1 MSDRERLRD
10 PMRVAAA
17 MIVNSLVHQE
27 YTSVARMTGGRFLSA
42 RDLERIVAKH
52 AQTLIAPP
60 DEAYENLRIV
70 QESDA
75 PPTFRIIIPLWSEEY
90 IVSDLVLE
98 LRMIETYPGVVDVEV
113 ISLKPP
119 PPEDLTLTDDELQ
132 AVADFVRAL
141 VEHDDDY
148 LRASGAYDYGDPY
161 AWTRN
166 YGRWGDVDLV
176 MPPGDPQT
184 WISYAVRA
192 YEDTR
197 TSVGVVMWTEEEG
210 RSDLTLELDLE
221 SRSDGT
227 MDARFRGLH
236 VM

>member
-10 PMRVAAA
+10 PIKVAAA
-17 MIVNSLVHQE
+17 MIVNSVVHQE
-27 YTSVARMTGGRFLSA
+27 YASVARMTGGRFLSA
-42 RDLERIVAKH
+42 SDLERIVAKH

-60 DEAYENLRIV
+60 GEAYERLRIV

-75 PPTFRIIIPLWSEEY
+75 PPTFRVTIPLWSQEY
-90 IVSDLVLE
+90 VLSDLVLE

-113 ISLKPP
+113 ISLEL
-119 PPEDLTLTDDELQ
+119 PPEDLTLTQDELN

-148 LRASGAYDYGDPY
+148 LRAGAAYDRGDPY
-161 AWTRN
+161 EWTRN
-166 YGRWGDVDLV
+166 YGRWGDVNLV

-184 WISYAVRA
+184 WISYAIRA
-192 YEDTR
+192 DEDTR
-197 TSVGVVMWTEEEG
+197 ASVGVVMWTEEEG